1 MYFCLEG
8 ESNAFI
14 LLTLKRML
22 RACLRAWKDKEFQVL
37 FVLTILTLISGT
49 IFYSTVEEL
58 RPIDA
63 LYFSVVT
70 LTTVGDGNFSPQ
82 TDFGKIFTI
91 LYIFIGI
98 GLVFGFIHKLAV
110 NVQLPSI
117 LSNRKRV
124 KHSDALLFT

>member
-1 MYFCLEG
+1 M
-8 ESNAFI
+8 
-14 LLTLKRML
+14 
-22 RACLRAWKDKEFQVL
+22 WKDKEFQVL

-49 IFYSTVEEL
+49 IFYSTVEGL

-70 LTTVGDGNFSPQ
+70 LTTVGSELMPQ

-117 LSNRKRV
+117 LSNLVPR
-124 KHSDALLFT
+124 

>member
-1 MYFCLEG
+1 M
-8 ESNAFI
+8 A
-14 LLTLKRML
+14 
-22 RACLRAWKDKEFQVL
+22 KDKEFQVL

-49 IFYSTVEEL
+49 IFYSTVEGL

-70 LTTVGDGNFSPQ
+70 LTTVGDTPPPQ

-117 LSNRKRV
+117 LSNLVPR
-124 KHSDALLFT
+124 

>member
-1 MYFCLEG
+1 MLSFM
-8 ESNAFI
+8 
-14 LLTLKRML
+14 LTLKRML
-22 RACLRAWKDKEFQVL
+22 KACLRAWKDKEFQVL
-37 FVLTILTLISGT
+37 FVLTFLTLTSGT
-49 IFYSTVEEL
+49 IFYSTVEGL
-58 RPIDA
+58 RPLDA

-70 LTTVGDGNFSPQ
+70 LTTVGDANFSPQ

-124 KHSDALLFT
+124 KHVYALLFLLV

>member
-1 MYFCLEG
+1 MLSFM
-8 ESNAFI
+8 
-14 LLTLKRML
+14 LTLKRML
-22 RACLRAWKDKEFQVL
+22 KACLRAWKDKEFQVL

-49 IFYSTVEEL
+49 IFYSTVEGL
-58 RPIDA
+58 RPLDA
-63 LYFSVVT
+63 LYFSVMT
-70 LTTVGDGNFSPQ
+70 LTTVGDGQFSSK

-117 LSNRKRV
+117 LSNRKKSKACV
-124 KHSDALLFT
+124 CFTLFYISLDKP

>member
-1 MYFCLEG
+1 ML
-8 ESNAFI
+8 SFI
-14 LLTLKRML
+14 LTLKRML
-22 RACLRAWKDKEFQVL
+22 KACLRAWKDKEFQVL
-37 FVLTILTLISGT
+37 FVLTFLTLTSGT
-49 IFYSTVEEL
+49 IFYSTVEGL
-58 RPIDA
+58 RPLDA

-82 TDFGKIFTI
+82 TDFGKVFTI

-117 LSNRKRV
+117 LSNRK
-124 KHSDALLFT
+124 KE

>member
-1 MYFCLEG
+1 M
-8 ESNAFI
+8 
-14 LLTLKRML
+14 
-22 RACLRAWKDKEFQVL
+22 WKDKEFQVL

-49 IFYSTVEEL
+49 IFYSTVEGL

-70 LTTVGDGNFSPQ
+70 LTTVGSDISPQ

-117 LSNRKRV
+117 LSNLVPR
-124 KHSDALLFT
+124 

>member
-1 MYFCLEG
+1 M
-8 ESNAFI
+8 
-14 LLTLKRML
+14 
-22 RACLRAWKDKEFQVL
+22 WKDKEFQVL

-49 IFYSTVEEL
+49 IFYSTVEGL

-70 LTTVGDGNFSPQ
+70 LTTVGCDISPQ

-98 GLVFGFIHKLAV
+98 GLVAGFIHKLAV

-117 LSNRKRV
+117 LSNLVPR
-124 KHSDALLFT
+124 

>member
-1 MYFCLEG
+1 MLSF
-8 ESNAFI
+8 

-49 IFYSTVEEL
+49 IFYSTVEGL

-117 LSNRKRV
+117 LSNKKKV
-124 KHSDALLFT
+124 KHSDALLFFTLV